1 MDSQVLLHAPPEN
14 PNPGPNDMSI
24 EMNPKSAIRA
34 NMAML
39 VKIMRKPTI
48 CALSPSDFS
57 IVIFSRACDKGR
69 SPFVGGKS
77 LLRESV
83 DVGTELLW
91 GLPRSPGDKNVFSD
105 LIPNANENQTIEPR
119 HIKVDNK
126 PMQPE
131 NHRKSASTVSPSSY
145 FTLEK
150 MVIAKMSSMALLAR
164 IAGPANFLQLIHPLW
179 TYALDFNDVP
189 ALVPALGL

>member
-1 MDSQVLLHAPPEN
+1 MDSQVLLHVPPEN

-57 IVIFSRACDKGR
+57 IVIFSRVCDKGR
-69 SPFVGGKS
+69 LPFVGGK
-77 LLRESV
+77 LLLCVSV
-83 DVGTELLW
+83 AVGIELLW
-91 GLPRSPGDKNVFSD
+91 ELPSSSGNKTVFSD
-105 LIPNANENQTIEPR
+105 LVPNANENQTIELR
-119 HIKVDNK
+119 HIKVDIK

-131 NHRKSASTVSPSSY
+131 NHRKSGSTVSPSSY
-145 FTLEK
+145 FKLEK
-150 MVIAKMSSMALLAR
+150 MVIARMSSMALLAR
-164 IAGPANFLQLIHPLW
+164 IAGPANFFRIIHPRDGCIRLQ
-179 TYALDFNDVP
+179 
-189 ALVPALGL
+189 